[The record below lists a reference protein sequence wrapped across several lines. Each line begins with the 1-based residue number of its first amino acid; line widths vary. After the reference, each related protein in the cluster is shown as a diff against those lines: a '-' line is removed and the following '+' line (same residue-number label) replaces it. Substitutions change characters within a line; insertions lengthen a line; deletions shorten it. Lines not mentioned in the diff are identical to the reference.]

1 MKAFNATLKES
12 VARVPGLTFLD
23 IMDQLL
29 TPDGDALHPDFE
41 MDGTHMGPKY
51 VRVLEGAFNKL

>member
-1 MKAFNATLKES
+1 
-12 VARVPGLTFLD
+12 V
-23 IMDQLL
+23 MDQLL

-51 VRVLEGAFNKL
+51 VRVLEGALNKL